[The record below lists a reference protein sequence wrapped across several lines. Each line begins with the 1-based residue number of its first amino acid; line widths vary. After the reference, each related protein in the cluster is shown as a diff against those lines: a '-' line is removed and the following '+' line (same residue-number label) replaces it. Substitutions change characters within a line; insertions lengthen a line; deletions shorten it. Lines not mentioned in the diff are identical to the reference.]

1 MSMDFLNVPIARE
14 RSWRSW
20 MSVGESAQNPDCF
33 DRSTVLAFTGGG
45 HINVVLHVL
54 HENSRADSLMMKAA
68 LPSCWMHFEAAVD
81 PAERCFVEISP
92 TLAEG
97 ATNPRLDCDASRL
110 ESAYLDVSMLE
121 MKLNTTATV
130 DAVGLDPINVVPYQK
145 TRQLR
150 DRTLV
155 LQ

>member
-1 MSMDFLNVPIARE
+1 
-14 RSWRSW
+14 
-20 MSVGESAQNPDCF
+20 MSVAESDRNRNCF
-33 DRSTVLAFTGGG
+33 DK
-45 HINVVLHVL
+45 
-54 HENSRADSLMMKAA
+54 RADRHCPMSSA
-68 LPSCWMHFEAAVD
+68 S
-81 PAERCFVEISP
+81 
-92 TLAEG
+92 T
-97 ATNPRLDCDASRL
+97 PRLDCDASRL

-150 DRTLV
+150 DRTLI